1 MKRTLEVIVALILFV
16 SLYGCK
22 TKSYSQEERH
32 IKDTASLSASHNTYI
47 ARNGEVLR
55 MGELDYHFIIE
66 RLDTTGRPTER
77 LTGNVI
83 HKERQVEVIRDS
95 TILRD
100 TIYMSRHVDSQ
111 VESSR
116 YREAK
121 ASMWQMLLL
130 PLIGVL
136 AVVIISVRYI
146 LKRTR

>member
-1 MKRTLEVIVALILFV
+1 MKRTLEVIVALILLM

-22 TKSYSQEERH
+22 TKSYSHEERH

-55 MGELDYHFIIE
+55 MGELDYHFVIE
-66 RLDTTGRPTER
+66 RLDTIGRTTER

-100 TIYMSRHVDSQ
+100 TIYMNRRVDSQ

-116 YREAK
+116 ARETK
-121 ASMWQMLLL
+121 SSMWQMFLL
-130 PLIGVL
+130 PLVGGL
-136 AVVIISVRYI
+136 AVVIISVRYV
-146 LKRTR
+146 LNRTR